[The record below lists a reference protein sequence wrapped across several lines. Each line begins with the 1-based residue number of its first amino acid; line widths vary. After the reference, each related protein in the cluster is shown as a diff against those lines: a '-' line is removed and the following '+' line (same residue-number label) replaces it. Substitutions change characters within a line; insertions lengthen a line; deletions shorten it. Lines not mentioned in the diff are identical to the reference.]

1 MTKDSAKRKTAFL
14 LDFLGC
20 RMEHDVMNRKNWK
33 VASAVAAMLAVTVS
47 AASAQDMMKDKSMMK
62 DKMMSGDKMMMSG
75 TPDFSLLSHSP
86 YSYVELQQAMR
97 LGYSETQIATIA
109 KIARLSGWSF
119 SDVYGK
125 VKRGE
130 TFGMIANAANLKLS
144 DVLNV
149 DDEKQTV
156 SDYKTAFEST
166 GMMSMKNMGMMPGG
180 MMNGDKM
187 MTPMKPMKPAMSAS
201 SDIVDTAIAAGNF
214 KTLVRLVQAAGL
226 VDTLKGP
233 GPFTVFA
240 PTDAAFAKLPAG
252 TLDDL
257 AKPENADKLKAIL
270 TYHVLPAK
278 VDAKTAM
285 SMTSPTSPPT
295 VEGDTLQVTTRN
307 GKVMI
312 NDATVVMADVMT
324 TNGIIHA
331 IDTVLMPPAK

>member
-1 MTKDSAKRKTAFL
+1 M
-14 LDFLGC
+14 
-20 RMEHDVMNRKNWK
+20 MNRKNWK

-62 DKMMSGDKMMMSG
+62 DKMMMSG
-75 TPDFSLLSHSP
+75 TPDFSVLTHSP

-97 LGYSETQIATIA
+97 IGYSETQIATIA
-109 KIARLSGWSF
+109 KISRLSGMSF
-119 SDVYGK
+119 TDVFGM

-130 TFGMIANAANLKLS
+130 TFGMIANDANLKLA
-144 DVLNV
+144 DVMDV
-149 DDEKQTV
+149 DDEKQMV
-156 SDYKTAFEST
+156 SDYKTAYEAT
-166 GMMSMKNMGMMPGG
+166 GMMAMKNGMSKTMGSMETMNTAPMMP
-180 MMNGDKM
+180 
-187 MTPMKPMKPAMSAS
+187 PMAAKPS

-270 TYHVLPAK
+270 TYHVLPAR
-278 VDAKTAM
+278 VNAKTAM

>member
-1 MTKDSAKRKTAFL
+1 MN
-14 LDFLGC
+14 C
-20 RMEHDVMNRKNWK
+20 RNWK
-33 VASAVAAMLAVTVS
+33 AASAVAAMLALSVS
-47 AASAQDMMKDKSMMK
+47 AANAQDMMKDKT
-62 DKMMSGDKMMMSG
+62 MSGGKMMMSG
-75 TPDFSLLSHSP
+75 TPDYSVLVHSP

-97 LGYSETQIATIA
+97 IGYSETQIATVA
-109 KIARLSGWSF
+109 KIARLSGMSF
-119 SDVYGK
+119 TEVFGM
-125 VKRGE
+125 VKRGQ
-130 TFGMIANAANLKLS
+130 TFGMIAGQANLKLA
-144 DVLNV
+144 DVMDV
-149 DDEKQTV
+149 DDEKQMV
-156 SDYKTAFEST
+156 SDYKTAYEST
-166 GMMSMKNMGMMPGG
+166 GKMAMM
-180 MMNGDKM
+180 GDKSM
-187 MTPMKPMKPAMSAS
+187 PMSSMTPMRPMKPMMNAS

-285 SMTSPTSPPT
+285 SMSSPTSPPT
-295 VEGDTLQVTTRN
+295 VEGDTLQVTTRG

-312 NDATVVMADVMT
+312 NDATVVMADVMAS
-324 TNGIIHA
+324 NGIIHA